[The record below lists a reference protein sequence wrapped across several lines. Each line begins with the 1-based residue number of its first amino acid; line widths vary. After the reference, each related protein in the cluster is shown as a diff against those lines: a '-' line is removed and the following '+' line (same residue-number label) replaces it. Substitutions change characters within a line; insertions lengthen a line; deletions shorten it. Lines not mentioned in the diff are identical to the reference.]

1 MHNIKVTR
9 YLLLFAFLLP
19 VMLYSCQKDNQD
31 MVAATTSQLKTDS
44 STVTLNTP
52 GNDLAVK
59 GTLKISLP
67 DSTYVFDASRD
78 SIAFINVSSGNT
90 QYFGITA
97 INAAHNMSFG
107 ISSAGSAAA
116 NSNSAVAGGQL
127 LLSRVNG
134 PNLTYTLPQN
144 VASHDFGKISL
155 TAYKQDSLLAR
166 GTFYTFL
173 TTSDKGDTTVRKVKG
188 TFSLQLK

>member
-1 MHNIKVTR
+1 MRNTRGTR
-9 YLLLFAFLLP
+9 YLLLFAFLLSGA
-19 VMLYSCQKDNQD
+19 LYSCQKDNQD
-31 MVAATTSQLKTDS
+31 LVAATISPTKADS
-44 STVTLNTP
+44 STLTLNTP

-78 SIAFINVSSGNT
+78 SIAFVNVSSGDT

-107 ISSAGSAAA
+107 ISSAGSAVA
-116 NSNSAVAGGQL
+116 NINNPVAGSQL
-127 LLSRVNG
+127 LLSQANQ

-144 VASHDFGKISL
+144 IASHDFGKISL
-155 TAYKQDSLLAR
+155 SVYKQDSVLAK

-173 TTSDKGDTTVRKVKG
+173 TTGNNGDTIARKVKG